1 MLLQSAQ
8 KALALALC
16 SAAVLCA
23 GCSQNTAGS
32 PTELSSAAAAA
43 ASANQP
49 GGTAA
54 SQVESLTGSL
64 PAESKAANSLANPAQ
79 SKNSP
84 AGQAPGKS
92 SSATARAKSSS
103 APAKSQPGSPSSAQS
118 VAANC
123 SAGHA
128 YANGLCSRC
137 GKINPSG
144 NLYKALGLWL
154 KKHGNQTGNSQG
166 YYLGREIGGFSIT
179 YDNRYPNE
187 FEIAYYSEQPFE
199 NLSLTVSAAGSCS
212 VYYSVGDY
220 TTVNGHAPSNTAAH
234 FEINKNSGVTAQQ
247 ITFTDFYSKSTPKI
261 TQADFAKQSAAKTE
275 CSLKAANA
283 LLKPTGLSL
292 KNFGFTGNYA

>member
-84 AGQAPGKS
+84 AGQAPG
-92 SSATARAKSSS
+92 KSSS